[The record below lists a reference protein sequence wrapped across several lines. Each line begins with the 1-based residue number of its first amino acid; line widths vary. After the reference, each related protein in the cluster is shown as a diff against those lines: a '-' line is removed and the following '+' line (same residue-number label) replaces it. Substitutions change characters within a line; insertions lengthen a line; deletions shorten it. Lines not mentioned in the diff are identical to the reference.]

1 MKRSVDVIVVGAG
14 HAGCEAALISA
25 RSGMETVLLN
35 IDLDKTAKLSCNPA
49 IGGPGKTQLVREIDA
64 LGGEMAKNTDRSV
77 LHMRRLNTSKGRAMQ
92 IMRAQVDRDRY
103 SREMKRVLETEDN
116 LRLHEGTAAEL
127 MVEGGTITGVR
138 TREGVL
144 FRSSAAVLTTG
155 TFLNG
160 RVYLGDLSYPAGRTG
175 EPPAESLSES
185 IRENGINLQRMNTDT
200 TPRVNGETI
209 DFSDLDSQETEDEE
223 FAFSYSSPK
232 KKLEN
237 DYPVY
242 LTKTN
247 SSTHK
252 IIRDNIDKNPRYNGT
267 VVSAHPR
274 YCPSLESKIIDFP
287 QREQHKVFL
296 EPEGRKSREYYL
308 QGIYTSSPPEIQEE
322 IVHSMEG
329 LENAHIE
336 RYGYGIEYDY
346 LPPTQLRATLET
358 KEVDGLFTAGQI
370 NGTTGYEEAAG
381 QGILAG
387 INAAR
392 KARAEEGVVLN
403 RSEGFIGVMIDDL
416 VTKGVDEP
424 YRMLPSRAEYRILLR
439 ENNAD
444 LRLTELAWQLGT
456 ISRERYEGYKEKK
469 EGVNSRIKQLKS
481 HSVSPGEE
489 VNEMLQS
496 RGTSPLKDQGAT
508 LYELIKR
515 PELDWTDVMELASL
529 HTNDIDPEV
538 REEVEIRAKY
548 EGYLKKQEKKLEQF
562 RRLEDKK
569 IPDSLNYS
577 EIEGLSTE
585 GREKLLEVNPRTLG
599 QVERIPGVSRAD
611 ITILTVWMKQ

>member
-1 MKRSVDVIVVGAG
+1 
-14 HAGCEAALISA
+14 
-25 RSGMETVLLN
+25 
-35 IDLDKTAKLSCNPA
+35 
-49 IGGPGKTQLVREIDA
+49 
-64 LGGEMAKNTDRSV
+64 
-77 LHMRRLNTSKGRAMQ
+77 
-92 IMRAQVDRDRY
+92 
-103 SREMKRVLETEDN
+103 
-116 LRLHEGTAAEL
+116 
-127 MVEGGTITGVR
+127 
-138 TREGVL
+138 
-144 FRSSAAVLTTG
+144 
-155 TFLNG
+155 
-160 RVYLGDLSYPAGRTG
+160 
-175 EPPAESLSES
+175 
-185 IRENGINLQRMNTDT
+185 
-200 TPRVNGETI
+200 
-209 DFSDLDSQETEDEE
+209 
-223 FAFSYSSPK
+223 
-232 KKLEN
+232 
-237 DYPVY
+237 
-242 LTKTN
+242 
-247 SSTHK
+247 
-252 IIRDNIDKNPRYNGT
+252 
-267 VVSAHPR
+267 
-274 YCPSLESKIIDFP
+274 
-287 QREQHKVFL
+287 
-296 EPEGRKSREYYL
+296 EYYL

-346 LPPTQLRATLET
+346 LPPAQLRATLET
-358 KEVDGLFTAGQI
+358 KKVDGLFTAGQI

-456 ISRERYEGYKEKK
+456 ISRERYKGYKEKK

-599 QVERIPGVSRAD
+599 QAERIPGVSRAD

>member
-1 MKRSVDVIVVGAG
+1 MIVVGAG

-25 RSGMETVLLN
+25 RSGADTVLLN
-35 IDLDKTAKLSCNPA
+35 IDLDKIAKLSCNPA

-64 LGGEMAKNTDRSV
+64 LGGEMARNTDRSV
-77 LHMRRLNTSKGRAMQ
+77 LHMRRLNTSKGQAMQ

-103 SREMKRVLETEDN
+103 RAEMKRVLETEEN
-116 LRLHEGTAAEL
+116 LRLHEGTATEL
-127 MVEGGTITGVR
+127 IVSRETITGVR
-138 TREGVL
+138 TREGVE
-144 FRSSAAVLTTG
+144 FVGSAVVLTTG
-155 TFLNG
+155 TFLRG

-175 EPPAESLSES
+175 EPPAEDLSES
-185 IRENGINLQRMNTDT
+185 IQEAGLEMKRMNTDT

-209 DFSDLDSQETEDEE
+209 DFAGLESQETTDEE
-223 FAFSYSSPK
+223 FAFSYSFPK
-232 KKLEN
+232 KRLED

-242 LTKTN
+242 LTRTN
-247 SSTHK
+247 STTHE
-252 IIRDNIDKNPRYNGT
+252 IIRDNIDENPRYNGT

-287 QREQHKVFL
+287 DREHHKVFL

-308 QGIYTSSPPEIQEE
+308 QGIYTSSPPEVQGE
-322 IVHSMEG
+322 IVHSMKG
-329 LENAHIE
+329 LEDAHIE

-346 LPPTQLRATLET
+346 LPPTQLSPTLET
-358 KEVDGLFTAGQI
+358 KEVEGLFTAGQI

-392 KARAEEGVVLN
+392 RARGEGGVVID
-403 RSEGFIGVMIDDL
+403 RSEAFIGVITDDL

-444 LRLTELAWQLGT
+444 LRLTETAWELGT
-456 ISRERYEGYKEKK
+456 ISEERYKRYREKR
-469 EGVNSRIKQLKS
+469 EGVESRLEQLKT
-481 HSVSPGEE
+481 HSVSPGGK
-489 VNEMLQS
+489 VNAQLES
-496 RGTSPLKDQGAT
+496 KGTSPLKDQGAT

-515 PELDWTDVMELASL
+515 PELDWADVMELASL
-529 HTNDIDPEV
+529 PKNDVNPEV
-538 REEVEIRAKY
+538 RKEVEIRAKY
-548 EGYLKKQEKKLEQF
+548 EGYLKKQEKRLEQF
-562 RRLEDKK
+562 RRMEEEE
-569 IPDSLNYS
+569 IPDSLDYD

-585 GREKLLEVNPRTLG
+585 GREKLIEINPRTLG
-599 QVERIPGVSRAD
+599 QAERIPGVSRAD
-611 ITILTVWMKQ
+611 ITILTVWMKK

>member
-209 DFSDLDSQETEDEE
+209 DFFDLDSQETEDEE

-569 IPDSLNYS
+569 IPDSLSYS

-599 QVERIPGVSRAD
+599 QAERIPGVSRAD